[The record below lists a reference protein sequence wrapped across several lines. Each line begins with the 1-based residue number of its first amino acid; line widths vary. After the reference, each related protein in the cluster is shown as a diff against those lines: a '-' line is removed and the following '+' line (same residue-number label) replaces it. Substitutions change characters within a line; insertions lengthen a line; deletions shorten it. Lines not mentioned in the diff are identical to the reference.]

1 MTFGNPPLR
10 PLLLPRTAS
19 PASGVLRGVRAAVLA
34 VLCVLLPMAG
44 HALMETLVA
53 LCDNRLVAT
62 HYGLYSTV
70 SGLGITL
77 GNLAVGAVWDFA
89 QNHRMEWLTWGALV
103 ATGLACA
110 ASVIVLARTGI
121 LTRRPLLEVRQ
132 A

>member
-1 MTFGNPPLR
+1 MGLAFVPLAFT
-10 PLLLPRTAS
+10 PDDAPVLALTAL
-19 PASGVLRGVRAAVLA
+19 VAAVVLLA
-34 VLCVLLPMAG
+34 VGGAIIYPFE
-44 HALMETLVA
+44 METVVV

-62 HYGLYSTV
+62 HYGLCNTV

-89 QNHRMEWLTWGALV
+89 QSHRTEWLTWGALV

-110 ASVIVLARTGI
+110 ASIIVLARTGI